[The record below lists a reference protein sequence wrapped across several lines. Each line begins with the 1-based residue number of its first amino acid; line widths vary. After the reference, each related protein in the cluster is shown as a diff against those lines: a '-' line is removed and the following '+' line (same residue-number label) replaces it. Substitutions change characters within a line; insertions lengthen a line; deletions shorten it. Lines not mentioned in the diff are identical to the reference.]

1 MITGEINTLPS
12 LNESENTH
20 TYTQRRTRATNS
32 DYIWFTGRINTSLS
46 MNEKTHTHL
55 KSYKERDTQSNRNY
69 IT

>member
-46 MNEKTHTHL
+46 MNEKKHTHT
-55 KSYKERDTQSNRNY
+55 
-69 IT
+69 